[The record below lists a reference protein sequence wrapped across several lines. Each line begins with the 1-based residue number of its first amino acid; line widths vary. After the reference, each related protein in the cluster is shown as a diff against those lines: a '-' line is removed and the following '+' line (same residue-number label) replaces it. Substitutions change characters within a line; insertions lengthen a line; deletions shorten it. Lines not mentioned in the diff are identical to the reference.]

1 MHDRNLKHIS
11 TLKKLSTDRNIV
23 ITKPDKGSGIVI
35 LNKKDYIDKMNV
47 ILEDSTKFSK
57 HGSDLY
63 KTLLKLEDK
72 TNRIIEEMFKQKII
86 NQSQKSDLKTSGS
99 RPGIIYGLPK
109 IHKRLKIFEIIIFNK
124 KVFFRKSV
132 SFIPL

>member
-1 MHDRNLKHIS
+1 
-11 TLKKLSTDRNIV
+11 
-23 ITKPDKGSGIVI
+23 
-35 LNKKDYIDKMNV
+35 MNV
-47 ILEDSTKFSK
+47 ILGDSTKFIK

-86 NQSQKSDLKTSGS
+86 NQSLKSDIKTSGS

-109 IHKRLKIFEIIIFNK
+109 IHQRET
-124 KVFFRKSV
+124 
-132 SFIPL
+132 PLRSILSTVGTHNYNLSK